1 MVAVKAI
8 LNLDGKTDELKEC
21 RPRGDQGKEM
31 SSSSAIT
38 YSVFS
43 IKGITNTQRRYQTFS
58 ALFRDFLK
66 HLIMNAQKVEVYAG
80 DLRKKKKKKRET
92 FDLKALLRRFC
103 FTICYGVNYQ
113 GWPLLWGFSPLCF
126 FLVLLQFYFP

>member
-21 RPRGDQGKEM
+21 RPQGDQGKEM

-80 DLRKKKKKKRET
+80 DLRKKEKKR
-92 FDLKALLRRFC
+92 DKHL
-103 FTICYGVNYQ
+103 I
-113 GWPLLWGFSPLCF
+113 
-126 FLVLLQFYFP
+126 

>member
-21 RPRGDQGKEM
+21 RPQGDQGKEM

-43 IKGITNTQRRYQTFS
+43 IKGITNT
-58 ALFRDFLK
+58 
-66 HLIMNAQKVEVYAG
+66 
-80 DLRKKKKKKRET
+80 
-92 FDLKALLRRFC
+92 
-103 FTICYGVNYQ
+103 
-113 GWPLLWGFSPLCF
+113 
-126 FLVLLQFYFP
+126 